1 MTQTQGHEVMGDES
15 SHNPTGTDVDVGVS
29 TLSLARFMVHL
40 KTHGLTYAICVLLA
54 EQAGILQMVLSTAGG
69 MC

>member
-1 MTQTQGHEVMGDES
+1 MTQQGHEVMGDEA

-29 TLSLARFMVHL
+29 TLSTARFILHL
-40 KTHGLTYAICVLLA
+40 KQHGLTYAIVALLA

>member
-1 MTQTQGHEVMGDES
+1 MTQQGPENMGDEA
-15 SHNPTGTDVDVGVS
+15 SHNPFGTVLEDGGS

-54 EQAGILQMVLSTAGG
+54 EQAGIVSMVLSTAGG

>member
-1 MTQTQGHEVMGDES
+1 MTNTQGPENMGDES
-15 SHNPTGTDVDVGVS
+15 SHNPFGTVLEDGGS
-29 TLSLARFMVHL
+29 TLSTARFILHL
-40 KTHGLTYAICVLLA
+40 KQHGLTYAIVALLA